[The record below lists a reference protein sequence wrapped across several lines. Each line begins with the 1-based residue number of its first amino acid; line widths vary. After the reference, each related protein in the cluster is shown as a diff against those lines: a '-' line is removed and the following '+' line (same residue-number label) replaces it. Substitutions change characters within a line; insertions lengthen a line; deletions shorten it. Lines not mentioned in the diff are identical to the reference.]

1 MKRKPADIKH
11 LILEIKT
18 AIILSNQIL
27 YAMSGKSNPVDF
39 TESRRLVRSG
49 K

>member
-1 MKRKPADIKH
+1 LKVKAV
-11 LILEIKT
+11 
-18 AIILSNQIL
+18 IILSNQIL
-27 YAMSGKSNPVDF
+27 YAMSGKSILVDF